1 MGVDSPRS
9 DIQNIFFLGYTARGE
24 AFEIEGELW
33 SAVPEDYELGKK
45 FFALAEKLLEQRMIK
60 GHPATVRES
69 DLSGILDGMQEL
81 TEGKV
86 SGVKLVY
93 RVGEA
98 ED

>member
-1 MGVDSPRS
+1 
-9 DIQNIFFLGYTARGE
+9 
-24 AFEIEGELW
+24 
-33 SAVPEDYELGKK
+33 
-45 FFALAEKLLEQRMIK
+45 MIK
-60 GHPATVRES
+60 GHPASARES

-93 RVGEA
+93 RVGAA